1 MCIRDR
7 LGGEPSGGDK
17 YSWLEPAG
25 RLSLTIYV
33 LHFVIL
39 GFVAYFMQDM
49 PRLEVYLAFITTI
62 IHTAIWI
69 PLAILHE
76 KYIPKVSFEELLR
89 RFN

>member
-1 MCIRDR
+1 
-7 LGGEPSGGDK
+7 
-17 YSWLEPAG
+17 
-25 RLSLTIYV
+25 
-33 LHFVIL
+33 
-39 GFVAYFMQDM
+39 MQDM